1 MFARMNRSSTAIRN
15 RAWRL
20 FGSEAAGTSFVLA
33 CCQLAV
39 VSDKQTNLANA
50 REIVSSAVSEGA
62 DVVVLPECFNC
73 PYSNDCF
80 RAYSEEIPGTE
91 GNSPSV
97 DTVQAIAKKHGIY
110 LVAGSMPEID
120 KPTDKIYNTCIV
132 CDPTGKIIAKHR
144 KVHLFDIDVPGKITF
159 MESKTL
165 SGGNTFTTFSTEWA
179 NFGIGIC
186 YDIRFPELAQI
197 YAQEGGAEVL
207 IYPGAFN
214 TTTGPLHW
222 ELLQRARAVDN
233 QVFVATASPA
243 RDPNFSYQ
251 AWGHSTIVSPWGEI
265 LATTD
270 EKQGIVI
277 SKIDMNRLEEVR
289 ESVPVLKQKRYDLYT
304 SATRCSPSNL

>member
-1 MFARMNRSSTAIRN
+1 M
-15 RAWRL
+15 
-20 FGSEAAGTSFVLA
+20 LA

-39 VSDKQTNLANA
+39 VSDKRENLANA
-50 REIVSSAVSEGA
+50 RKIVSSAVSKGA

-80 RAYSEEIPGTE
+80 REYSEEIPASKE

-97 DTVQAIAKKHGIY
+97 DTIQDMAKEHGIY
-110 LVAGSMPEID
+110 LVAGSIPEHD
-120 KPTDKIYNTCIV
+120 KAEDKIYNTCIV
-132 CDPTGKIIAKHR
+132 CDPSGKMIAKHR
-144 KVHLFDIDVPGKITF
+144 KMHLFDIDVPGKITF

-165 SGGNTFTTFSTEWA
+165 SGGSSFTTFATKWA
-179 NFGIGIC
+179 TFGIGIC

-197 YAQEGGAEVL
+197 YAQEQGAEVL

-214 TTTGPLHW
+214 TTTGPAHW

-233 QVFVATASPA
+233 QVYVATASPA

-251 AWGHSTIVSPWGEI
+251 AWGHSTIVSPWGEV

-270 EKQGIVI
+270 EKQGIVV
-277 SKIDMNRLEEVR
+277 SKIDMNRLHEVR
-289 ESVPVLKQKRYDLYT
+289 QSVPILKQKRYDLYK
-304 SATRCSPSNL
+304 SAARYSASSL